1 MNKVDKMQ
9 QVLTLFKSEGNEIQT
24 KQIAE
29 VYNAMQTMGIA
40 KDLDASQM
48 YIFLKYCMSLKL
60 NPLLKQIHCV
70 TYRNKDGSY
79 SMTPIISYNEYIKR
93 ASRNPLYQLPQ
104 TKLIG
109 VDENGKINNLNDF
122 AIEVIVKRKGD
133 ETEFKKVYF
142 FREWRKNS
150 PVWNERPVDMLY
162 VRALKNS
169 LAQAYPEEVGDFE
182 IVEDSA
188 QIQQDQN
195 QKVSKSAKALFD
207 KEVEDEQN
215 NNA

>member
-1 MNKVDKMQ
+1 
-9 QVLTLFKSEGNEIQT
+9 
-24 KQIAE
+24 
-29 VYNAMQTMGIA
+29 
-40 KDLDASQM
+40 
-48 YIFLKYCMSLKL
+48 
-60 NPLLKQIHCV
+60 
-70 TYRNKDGSY
+70 
-79 SMTPIISYNEYIKR
+79 
-93 ASRNPLYQLPQ
+93 
-104 TKLIG
+104 
-109 VDENGKINNLNDF
+109 
-122 AIEVIVKRKGD
+122 
-133 ETEFKKVYF
+133 
-142 FREWRKNS
+142 
-150 PVWNERPVDMLY
+150 MLY